1 MSNKT
6 FTIKLEFTDVS
17 SESPL
22 DATKTILSWIKDGVE
37 DMTYDVKDEATGEAF
52 TVDLAEEDEDA
63 VLPNDGIEELK
74 IKHEKI
80 RQILIDNG
88 CEEFGDNI
96 LDEISLAVG
105 IQPTTF
111 YYEEGK

>member
-63 VLPNDGIEELK
+63 VPAAAS
-74 IKHEKI
+74 
-80 RQILIDNG
+80 
-88 CEEFGDNI
+88 FGDVYFRLHERPFANV
-96 LDEISLAVG
+96 SA
-105 IQPTTF
+105 
-111 YYEEGK
+111 